1 MCGHDEDS
9 AIEYATRDYWAGKGG
24 EHLDKMREAALA
36 AGTAANVLS
45 RQYDAMTDALRDVAR
60 EMDSLRW
67 VRNDLLEAIKAAD
80 AGLEAAQ
87 ADALRR
93 ARNGGE

>member
-1 MCGHDEDS
+1 MYGHDEDS
-9 AIEYATRDYWAGKGG
+9 AIEYATQDYWAGKGG
-24 EHLDKMREAALA
+24 EHLDKMREVASE
-36 AGTAANVLS
+36 AGATAFVLGQAYDDVTVAMRNVA
-45 RQYDAMTDALRDVAR
+45 RQMDALKAVESKLREIVA
-60 EMDSLRW
+60 
-67 VRNDLLEAIKAAD
+67 EAE